1 MNLRRL
7 SCSLVAAGTLAAS
20 AFGFTAVAFTGAAGA
35 AASNVTVVINSPA
48 ANAPEQGTV
57 PVNVSASCSD
67 LLCAMQSVSIS
78 ITDGGGTVVGTDS
91 WTAPQGSNAAAVTV
105 PTYQWNSASSTKAN
119 GTYTINATGTEAQN
133 LQGALGAPPAPGT
146 AATKILVNN
155 APANPSGVKAALNP
169 AANNTP
175 LVSWNPN
182 PESDITGYEVFRSGG
197 SGSAA
202 AFNTAAGVTSYQDT
216 TAPTGSPISYIVV
229 AVRSSPVY
237 SSGITSCGK
246 AAPCSAP
253 PTNLETA
260 AVTVPA
266 PSGPTLPNS
275 VATVDP
281 PKPVTPAKG
290 TVTGTS
296 TQPQLQPV
304 ALSAPKPQQV
314 TAPSLPTTV
323 IQLPQPNVVQFAPLL
338 PYSGKIP
345 EQAVTTTVPAPVQA
359 PPAQSSQSSI
369 SLPAIGKVTPVN
381 AAKYIAAA
389 AILIVLA
396 VHLTRYARKL
406 TRQVS

>member
-7 SCSLVAAGTLAAS
+7 SCSVVAAGTLTAS
-20 AFGFTAVAFTGAAGA
+20 AFGFGLASTADA
-35 AASNVTVVINSPA
+35 AASTVSVVINSPG

-57 PVNVSASCSD
+57 PINVSAQCTDTLSLCS
-67 LLCAMQSVSIS
+67 MKSVAIS
-78 ITDGGGTVVGTDS
+78 VTDGGGAVVGSDS
-91 WTAPQGSNAAAVTV
+91 YTAPANQTQVTV
-105 PTYQWNSASSTKAN
+105 PTYQWDSHGSTKAN
-119 GTYTINATGTEAQN
+119 GSYTISAVGQEQN
-133 LQGALGAPPAPGT
+133 VGGSLGATPAPGT
-146 AATKILVNN
+146 ASTTILVNN
-155 APANPSGVKAALNP
+155 PPANPSGVKAALNGSS
-169 AANNTP
+169 P

-182 PESDITGYEVFRSGG
+182 PEADITGYEVFRSGG

-202 AFNTAAGVTSYQDT
+202 VFATPAGTTSYQDT
-216 TAPTGSPISYIVV
+216 GAPAGAPVSYIVV
-229 AVRSSPVY
+229 AVRTSPVF

-246 AAPCSAP
+246 AAPCSSP
-253 PTNLETA
+253 PTSLETA

-266 PSGPTLPNS
+266 ASGPTLPNS

-281 PKPVTPAKG
+281 PKPVAASKNG
-290 TVTGTS
+290 VTGSS
-296 TQPQLQPV
+296 TPQLQPV
-304 ALSAPKPQQV
+304 ALTAPKAQQV

-359 PPAQSSQSSI
+359 PPAPANQSSI

-406 TRQVS
+406 TRTAS

>member
-7 SCSLVAAGTLAAS
+7 PRCLVAAGTLAAS
-20 AFGFTAVAFTGAAGA
+20 AFGLTAVAFTGPAGA

-67 LLCAMQSVSIS
+67 LLCSMQSVSIS
-78 ITDGGGTVVGTDS
+78 IVDGAGTKVGTDS
-91 WTAPQGSNAAAVTV
+91 WNAPQGSNSVTATA
-105 PTYQWNSASSTKAN
+105 TYQWNSATSTRAN
-119 GTYTINATGTEAQN
+119 GTYTINATGTEGN

-146 AATKILVNN
+146 ATTKILVNN
-155 APANPSGVKAALNP
+155 PPANPSGVKAALNP

-182 PESDITGYEVFRSGG
+182 PEADITGYEVFRSGG

-216 TAPTGSPISYIVV
+216 TAPTGTPVSYIVV

-253 PTNLETA
+253 PTNLETS

-281 PKPVTPAKG
+281 PKPIAAAKG
-290 TVTGTS
+290 GSVTGTS
-296 TQPQLQPV
+296 GLPQLQPV

-359 PPAQSSQSSI
+359 PPAQGNQSSI

>member
-7 SCSLVAAGTLAAS
+7 SCSFVAAGTLAAS
-20 AFGFTAVAFTGAAGA
+20 AFGFTALSFMGPLAGPAGA
-35 AASNVTVVINSPA
+35 ATSNVTVVINSPG
-48 ANAPEQGTV
+48 ANAAEQGTV
-57 PVNVSASCSD
+57 PINVSASCSD
-67 LLCAMQSVSIS
+67 LLCAMSSVSIS
-78 ITDGGGTVVGTDS
+78 ITDGGGAVVGSDS
-91 WTAPQGSNAAAVTV
+91 WNAPANSTQASVTV
-105 PTYQWNSASSTKAN
+105 PTYQWNSGASTKAN
-119 GTYTINATGTEAQN
+119 GTYTINATGTEAKN
-133 LQGALGAPPAPGT
+133 LLGTPPGT
-146 AATKILVNN
+146 AATQILVNN
-155 APANPSGVKAALNP
+155 PPANPSGVKATLSGS
-169 AANNTP
+169 TP
-175 LVSWNPN
+175 VVSWNPN
-182 PESDITGYEVFRSGG
+182 PEADITGYEVFRSGG

-216 TAPTGSPISYIVV
+216 AAPAGTPVSYIVV

-246 AAPCSAP
+246 AAPCSSP

-281 PKPVTPAKG
+281 PKPVAAAKG
-290 TVTGTS
+290 VTGTS
-296 TQPQLQPV
+296 SLPQLQPV
-304 ALSAPKPQQV
+304 ALTAPKPNQV

-359 PPAQSSQSSI
+359 PPAQGSQSSI

-406 TRQVS
+406 TRTA